1 MGLAESILNAK
12 GTPGGPRDLL
22 GEKGEV
28 CGGFFP
34 DSSSG
39 PVQVKG

>member
-28 CGGFFP
+28 CVGGSFLILLQAEFR
-34 DSSSG
+34 
-39 PVQVKG
+39 